1 MMHPFMSAGFALLPE
16 PMQSPAAM
24 GMLYAIGM
32 QESRFLHRRQIRGT
46 ARGFW
51 QFEKAGIAAVLHH
64 PATAIIIRRILVR
77 LRYGVSVE
85 ESHAAIQHNDT
96 LACCYARL
104 LLWPI
109 PEPLPGPDEPEEGWR
124 QYLAAWNP
132 GRPKPETWN
141 GYFKEA
147 LRLSKEGR
155 WT

>member
-16 PMQSPAAM
+16 NMQSPAAM
-24 GMLYAIGM
+24 GMLHAIGM

-51 QFEKAGIAAVLHH
+51 QFEKAGIAGVLNH
-64 PATAIIIRRILVR
+64 PATAVTIRRILVR
-77 LRYGVSVE
+77 LRYGLSVE
-85 ESHAAIQHNDT
+85 ESHAAVEHNDA

-104 LLWPI
+104 LLWTLPDA
-109 PEPLPGPDEPEEGWR
+109 LPGPDEPEEGWR

-132 GRPKPETWN
+132 GRPRPETWN
-141 GYFKEA
+141 GYFREA
-147 LRLSKEGR
+147 LRLSREGK